1 MEMTLDELEALSTSK
16 SSDKNLGY
24 KELFDSVTD
33 KLKESGSEDNL
44 DLMADLLRADLAL
57 TVRINEILNVILY
70 KLLPLARNQ
79 NELYGVINE
88 LLKAVEYIRK

>member
-1 MEMTLDELEALSTSK
+1 MEMTLDELEAMSTK
-16 SSDKNLGY
+16 SSDKDLGY
-24 KELFDSVTD
+24 RELFDSVTD

-70 KLLPLARNQ
+70 KLLPAARNK